1 MVGVSRVMIQETVE
15 ELKAL
20 MHQQHQVGDKE
31 RIQLLYLLQSKQARS
46 VSHAAEILGRGRVT
60 LQRWLAKYESK
71 GITGLLHREPHLGQE
86 CHIPE
91 AAQAALKARLAT
103 PEGFESYRAIQ
114 NWLEQEYNHEMSYTG
129 VHGYVRYRL
138 KAKLK
143 RPRPVSAEQ
152 DPQTVAFLKRFS
164 GGNY

>member
-31 RIQLLYLLQSKQARS
+31 RIQLLDLLQSKQARS

-71 GITGLLHREPHLGQE
+71 GIIGLLHREPHLGQE

-114 NWLEQEYNHEMSYTG
+114 NWLEQEYDHEMSYTG

-152 DPQTVAFLKRFS
+152 DPQTVAFFKTF
-164 GGNY
+164 